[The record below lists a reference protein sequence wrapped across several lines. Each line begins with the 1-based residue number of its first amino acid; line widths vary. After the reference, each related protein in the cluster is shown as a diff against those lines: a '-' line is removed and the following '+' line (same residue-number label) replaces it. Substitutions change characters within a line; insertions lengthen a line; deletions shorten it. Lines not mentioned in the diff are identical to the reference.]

1 MCKIYLD
8 FESLLFCHFAV
19 KRMETQKDLH
29 MWFHTSL
36 RNVGLFTSISFGAL
50 AYSRV
55 YREKRAFYNL
65 FLILASII
73 FMMVSLMI
81 NWYLIKN
88 YEAYQ
93 KKIQSSSSSSS
104 PSSSEDAI
112 LAFVPRIVFV
122 FNVGILGLG
131 VSTFIREW
139 FR

>member
-1 MCKIYLD
+1 MD
-8 FESLLFCHFAV
+8 FESLSFCHFVV

-36 RNVGLFTSISFGAL
+36 RNVGLFTSVSFGAL
-50 AYSRV
+50 AYSRI

-65 FLILASII
+65 FLILASIT

-81 NWYLIKN
+81 NWYLIQN
-88 YEAYQ
+88 YETYQ

-104 PSSSEDAI
+104 SSSSEDAI
-112 LAFVPRIVFV
+112 LALVPRIVFV

-139 FR
+139 FK

>member
-1 MCKIYLD
+1 
-8 FESLLFCHFAV
+8 
-19 KRMETQKDLH
+19 METQKDLH

-65 FLILASII
+65 FLILASIT

-81 NWYLIKN
+81 NWYLIQN
-88 YEAYQ
+88 YETYQ
-93 KKIQSSSSSSS
+93 KKIQSSS
-104 PSSSEDAI
+104 SSSEDAI

-139 FR
+139 FK

>member
-1 MCKIYLD
+1 
-8 FESLLFCHFAV
+8 
-19 KRMETQKDLH
+19 METQKDLH

-36 RNVGLFTSISFGAL
+36 RNVGLFTTISFGAL

-104 PSSSEDAI
+104 SSSSPSSSEDAI

>member
-1 MCKIYLD
+1 
-8 FESLLFCHFAV
+8 
-19 KRMETQKDLH
+19 METQKDLH

-36 RNVGLFTSISFGAL
+36 RNVGLFTSVSFGAL

-55 YREKRAFYNL
+55 YREKRPIYNL

-81 NWYLIKN
+81 NWYLIQN
-88 YEAYQ
+88 YEIYQ
-93 KKIQSSSSSSS
+93 KKIQSSSSSS
-104 PSSSEDAI
+104 SSSEDAI

-139 FR
+139 FS